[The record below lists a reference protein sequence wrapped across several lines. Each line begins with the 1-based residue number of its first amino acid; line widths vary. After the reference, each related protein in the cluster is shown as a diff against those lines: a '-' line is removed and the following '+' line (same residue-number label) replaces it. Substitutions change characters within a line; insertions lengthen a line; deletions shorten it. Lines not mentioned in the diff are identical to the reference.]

1 MKRIHLQA
9 IYPDKAIESIKW
21 HLSMIGKP
29 ADTTTIYHILDQ
41 LVRNNPNFHNDYE
54 IEETLDAF
62 FKAIHYGSLEL
73 RNFTISAHTRLLNVY
88 LNDRYKNKGSSDE
101 VRSEK
106 PDTWVYDPDEP
117 LPESITR
124 DKAKELLNLIAKLYH
139 NDMQRV
145 TDSNNFMHYVNK
157 LKARYYE

>member
-9 IYPDKAIESIKW
+9 IYPDKAIEAARW

-29 ADTTTIYHILDQ
+29 AEHNTIIHLLDQ
-41 LVRNNPNFHNDYE
+41 LVRNNPNFSIDYDIDE
-54 IEETLDAF
+54 VIDAF

-88 LNDRYKNKGSSDE
+88 LNDRFKHTNTSDE
-101 VRSEK
+101 IRSEK
-106 PDTWVYDPDEP
+106 PDTWRYDPNEP
-117 LPESITR
+117 LPTYIDR
-124 DKAKELLNLIAKLYH
+124 GKAKELLELIAKLYT
-139 NDMQRV
+139 NDMERV
-145 TDSNNFMHYVNK
+145 TNSSNFMHYINK

>member
-1 MKRIHLQA
+1 
-9 IYPDKAIESIKW
+9 
-21 HLSMIGKP
+21 MIGKP
-29 ADTTTIYHILDQ
+29 ADHTTINHILDQ
-41 LVRNNPNFHNDYE
+41 LVRHNPNFHSDYD

-88 LNDRYKNKGSSDE
+88 LNDRYKHKGSTDE

-106 PDTWVYDPDEP
+106 PDTWVYDPDES
-117 LPESITR
+117 LPPSITR
-124 DKAKELLNLIAKLYH
+124 EKAKKLLNLIAKLYD
-139 NDMQRV
+139 NDMDRV
-145 TDSNNFMHYVNK
+145 TRSNNFMHYVNK